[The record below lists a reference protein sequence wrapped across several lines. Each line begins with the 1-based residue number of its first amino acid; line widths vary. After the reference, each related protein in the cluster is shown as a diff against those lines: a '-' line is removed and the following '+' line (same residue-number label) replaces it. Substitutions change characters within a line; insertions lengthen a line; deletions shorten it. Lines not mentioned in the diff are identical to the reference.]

1 MPATPRCGPT
11 WGILS
16 PVRSP
21 RPSDLHGPAPS
32 PGRDGT
38 DTRVAAL
45 LLAVLLVTG
54 GATGLGNL
62 ALDGVVGD
70 GGTRTVYAA
79 TMAACLLAAVPL
91 LVLRRIGQWQTF
103 GLVLLG
109 DAVYAVVALCIEDP
123 VRYATPLMLLFPSV
137 VAAWFLR
144 PWMLAVNLLVTPLA
158 VLVAMWSS
166 YPDPVALAVQ
176 VAVHAGMLDLAS
188 VGVGVLRRRERRL
201 LAATAALSR
210 RDPLTGLANRRHLVE
225 QAPRAWRQARREGV
239 RLAAMV
245 IDLDHFKQVND
256 VHGHAVGD
264 AVLQSVARALAD
276 TVRPSDVLA
285 RLGGEELVVL
295 GIVGDP
301 GEAGRLAERLRLAVA
316 GARTGDGH
324 AVTASIGI
332 ALTRPVDGEDAAAA
346 LWWLID
352 RADAAM
358 YVAKQGGRDQVAGSS
373 PPRPRPMP
381 DDERLGP
388 PTVPGPAL
396 PGPAPADAG

>member
-1 MPATPRCGPT
+1 MRPASPAGP
-11 WGILS
+11 
-16 PVRSP
+16 
-21 RPSDLHGPAPS
+21 HGLPLPAAS
-32 PGRDGT
+32 GGT
-38 DTRVAAL
+38 EGRVAAL

-54 GATGLGNL
+54 GGMGLVNL
-62 ALDGVVGD
+62 ALDGVIREGPA
-70 GGTRTVYAA
+70 RPVYAA
-79 TMAACLLAAVPL
+79 TMAACLLMAVPL
-91 LVLRRIGQWQTF
+91 LVRRRVGREQTF

-109 DAVYAVVALCIEDP
+109 DLVYVVVALCTEDP
-123 VRYATPLMLLFPSV
+123 VRYATPLMLLFPSL

-144 PWMLAVNLLVTPLA
+144 PWMLAVNMVATPLA

-166 YPDPVALAVQ
+166 HPDPVALAVQ
-176 VAVHAGMLDLAS
+176 VGVSAGMLDLVSFA
-188 VGVGVLRRRERRL
+188 VNVLRRRERRL
-201 LAATAALSR
+201 LAAAEALVL

-225 QAPRAWRQARREGV
+225 QAPRTWRQARREGLRV
-239 RLAAMV
+239 AAMV

-373 PPRPRPMP
+373 PPRPRPVP

>member
-1 MPATPRCGPT
+1 MRPVSPAGP
-11 WGILS
+11 
-16 PVRSP
+16 
-21 RPSDLHGPAPS
+21 HGLPLPAAS
-32 PGRDGT
+32 GGT
-38 DTRVAAL
+38 EGRVAAL

-54 GATGLGNL
+54 GGMGLVNL
-62 ALDGVVGD
+62 ALDGVIREGPA
-70 GGTRTVYAA
+70 RPVYAA
-79 TMAACLLAAVPL
+79 TMAACLLMAVPL
-91 LVLRRIGQWQTF
+91 LVRRRVGREQTF

-109 DAVYAVVALCIEDP
+109 DLVYVVVALCTEDP
-123 VRYATPLMLLFPSV
+123 VRYATPLMLLFPSL

-144 PWMLAVNLLVTPLA
+144 PWMLAVNMVATPLA

-176 VAVHAGMLDLAS
+176 VGVGAGMLDLVSFA
-188 VGVGVLRRRERRL
+188 VNVLRRRERRL
-201 LAATAALSR
+201 LAAAEALVL

-225 QAPRAWRQARREGV
+225 QAPRTWRQARREGLRV
-239 RLAAMV
+239 AAMV

>member
-1 MPATPRCGPT
+1 MSPAGP
-11 WGILS
+11 
-16 PVRSP
+16 
-21 RPSDLHGPAPS
+21 HGPPLPAAS
-32 PGRDGT
+32 GGT
-38 DTRVAAL
+38 EGRVAAL

-54 GATGLGNL
+54 GGMGLVNL
-62 ALDGVVGD
+62 ALDGVIREGPA
-70 GGTRTVYAA
+70 RPLYAA
-79 TMAACLLAAVPL
+79 TMAACLLMAVPL
-91 LVLRRIGQWQTF
+91 LVRRRVGREQTF

-109 DAVYAVVALCIEDP
+109 DLVYVVVALCTEDP
-123 VRYATPLMLLFPSV
+123 VRYATPLMLLFPSL

-144 PWMLAVNLLVTPLA
+144 PWMLAVNMVATPLA

-176 VAVHAGMLDLAS
+176 VGVGAGMLDLVSFA
-188 VGVGVLRRRERRL
+188 VNVLRRRERRL
-201 LAATAALSR
+201 LAAAEALVL

-225 QAPRAWRQARREGV
+225 QAPRTWRQARREGLRV
-239 RLAAMV
+239 AAMV

>member
-1 MPATPRCGPT
+1 VSPAGP
-11 WGILS
+11 
-16 PVRSP
+16 
-21 RPSDLHGPAPS
+21 HGLPLPAAS
-32 PGRDGT
+32 GGT
-38 DTRVAAL
+38 EGRVAAL

-54 GATGLGNL
+54 GGMGLVNL
-62 ALDGVVGD
+62 ALDGVIREGPA
-70 GGTRTVYAA
+70 RPVYAA
-79 TMAACLLAAVPL
+79 TMAACLLMAVPL
-91 LVLRRIGQWQTF
+91 LVRRRVGREQTF

-109 DAVYAVVALCIEDP
+109 DLVYVVVALCTEDP
-123 VRYATPLMLLFPSV
+123 VRYATPLMLLFPSL

-144 PWMLAVNLLVTPLA
+144 PWMLAVNMVATPLA

-176 VAVHAGMLDLAS
+176 VGVGAGMLDLVSFA
-188 VGVGVLRRRERRL
+188 VNVLRRRERRL
-201 LAATAALSR
+201 LAAAEALVL

-225 QAPRAWRQARREGV
+225 QAPRTWRQARREGLRV
-239 RLAAMV
+239 AAMV

>member
-1 MPATPRCGPT
+1 MRPASPAGP
-11 WGILS
+11 
-16 PVRSP
+16 
-21 RPSDLHGPAPS
+21 HGLPLPAAS
-32 PGRDGT
+32 GGT
-38 DTRVAAL
+38 EGRVAAL

-54 GATGLGNL
+54 GGMGLVNL
-62 ALDGVVGD
+62 ALDGVIREGPA
-70 GGTRTVYAA
+70 RPVYAA
-79 TMAACLLAAVPL
+79 TMAACLLMAVPL
-91 LVLRRIGQWQTF
+91 LVRRRVGREQTF

-109 DAVYAVVALCIEDP
+109 DLVYVVVALCTEDP
-123 VRYATPLMLLFPSV
+123 VRYATPLMLLFPSL

-144 PWMLAVNLLVTPLA
+144 PWMLAVNMVATPLA

-176 VAVHAGMLDLAS
+176 VGVSAGMLDLVSFA
-188 VGVGVLRRRERRL
+188 VNVLRRRERRL
-201 LAATAALSR
+201 LAAAEALVL

-225 QAPRAWRQARREGV
+225 QAPRTWRQARREGLRV
-239 RLAAMV
+239 AAMV

-264 AVLQSVARALAD
+264 AVLQSVARGLAD

-373 PPRPRPMP
+373 PPRPRPVP